1 MKKYIYYKNID
12 INEGV
17 TSGQVS
23 KNDLFV
29 TNKYIFLIQRSS
41 VGMLGRTGTTST
53 TINYD
58 EFNKEIESMI
68 NDATISE
75 IEKRICEYVGEA
87 GTYEINILESLKIQ
101 VGFWIIGGLWIK
113 KQGENKKAINLQPKS
128 RRQELKDFLGI

>member
-12 INEGV
+12 VNEGV

-41 VGMLGRTGTTST
+41 VGMLGRTGAISS

-58 EFNKEIESMI
+58 EFNMEIESMI

-75 IEKRICEYVGEA
+75 IEKRICEFVGEA